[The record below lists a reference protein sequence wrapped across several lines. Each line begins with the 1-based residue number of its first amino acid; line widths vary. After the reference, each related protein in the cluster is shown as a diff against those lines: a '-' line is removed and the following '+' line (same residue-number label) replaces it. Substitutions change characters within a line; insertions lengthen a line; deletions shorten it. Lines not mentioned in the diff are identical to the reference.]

1 MMQAMAE
8 VSGQVQRDTQQQR
21 SSTDEAVK
29 AIEHI
34 AQGSRSVSNT
44 AQEIA
49 SAALSQGE
57 LAANLA
63 QPGWEGVEPAASEPA
78 A

>member
-1 MMQAMAE
+1 
-8 VSGQVQRDTQQQR
+8 VSSQVQRDTRQQR
-21 SSTDEAVK
+21 SSTDEVVK

-34 AQGSRSVSNT
+34 AQGSRSVSTT

-49 SAALSQGE
+49 ASALSQGE

-63 QPGWEGVEPAASEPA
+63 QPGWEGTEPAPSESVA
-78 A
+78 